1 MESLAGCSYVEL
13 KIKPY
18 EILPKITSEIL
29 MKEHENQLFEI
40 RKTIKFMKSSNYSL
54 TFSKLC

>member
-40 RKTIKFMKSSNYSL
+40 RKTIKFMKSLNYSL